1 MRFMADENLPA
12 LVVSLL
18 RDAGHD
24 VAWAAEDMASAPDSD
39 VLARAMREDRVV
51 ITCDK
56 SDYGRLIYQDGHPGQ
71 CGVVL
76 LRFRDAQMSDQPQF
90 IANVVG
96 NEAVDWRGSFT
107 SIRTGPVPGPR
118 IPSQAV

>member
-51 ITCDK
+51 ITYDK
-56 SDYGRLIYQDGHPGQ
+56 SDYGRLIYQDGHPAQ

-76 LRFRDAQMSDQPQF
+76 LRFRDAPASGHLQF
-90 IANVVG
+90 IASVVG
-96 NEAVDWRGSFT
+96 NETVDWRGSFT
-107 SIRTGPVPGPR
+107 SIRTGPVPGAS